1 MEKKL
6 RRDLMLK
13 GHFRKRNKEVFD
25 IGSRSFTISNELR
38 KRLRIRDVLLGFF
51 TVIFTFLYLI
61 EVSKYHFEASIIGR
75 FMVFTSLVSLF

>member
-6 RRDLMLK
+6 RRDLILK
-13 GHFRKRNKEVFD
+13 GHFRKGNKEMFD
-25 IGSRSFTISNELR
+25 IGSRSFTISKDLR

-61 EVSKYHFEASIIGR
+61 EVSKVNSPHRYIAVG
-75 FMVFTSLVSLF
+75 